1 MLACEPTYVCTYVH
15 TKLTYELLNF
25 GRQIGIHDSAV
36 RKLVE
41 ADTRFRIRW
50 MSEGGRLYSLGFM

>member
-1 MLACEPTYVCTYVH
+1 MYKMFAC
-15 TKLTYELLNF
+15 KLQLTYELLNF

-41 ADTRFRIRW
+41 ADTRFRMRW